1 MVAAMTVTVFGANG
15 RSGRRVVRRLR
26 ERGHEVRAAVRDPRK
41 LRSDDGGA
49 TVVTADVLDTNA
61 VAAAVAGADAVVTV
75 IGHTRGTPPDMQ
87 TRGVGHIIAAMQ
99 ERGIRRFIAL
109 TGSGVR
115 FPGDRPVLADR
126 LLTRMLGYLAPDRLA
141 DGERYARIIAE
152 SNLDWTIVRAPLLHE
167 FTSRRP
173 YRIGPA
179 GPETGMTC
187 SRENIARFITAEL
200 EEPRH
205 IGRAPVVTD

>member
-15 RSGRRVVRRLR
+15 RTGRRLLRRLR

-41 LRSDDGGA
+41 LGADDG
-49 TVVTADVLDTNA
+49 TLRVVTADVLDPEA
-61 VAAAVAGADAVVTV
+61 VAAAVVGADAVVSV

-87 TRGVGHIIAAMQ
+87 TRGMGSIIAAMQ
-99 ERGIRRFIAL
+99 EHGIRRLIAL

-115 FPGDRPVLADR
+115 FPGDRPVPADR

-152 SNLDWTIVRAPLLHE
+152 SDLDWTIVRAPLLHE
-167 FTSRRP
+167 FTFRRP

-187 SRENIARFITAEL
+187 SRENIARFIAAEL
-200 EEPRH
+200 EGPRH